1 MPRSE
6 LWYSH
11 ELHRLAMSSSS
22 SSGSS
27 TTAGRNDDDDGKEP
41 VQCDDSR
48 NDDDD
53 LGGGDSAE
61 FLVGKFVTIY
71 NNLDNDYHVGHIVDW
86 HRLPPP
92 PPDSSSRTREV
103 QMKW

>member
-1 MPRSE
+1 
-6 LWYSH
+6 
-11 ELHRLAMSSSS
+11 
-22 SSGSS
+22 
-27 TTAGRNDDDDGKEP
+27 

-92 PPDSSSRTREV
+92 PPDSSSLKKYAHVYLRTYD
-103 QMKW
+103 